1 MKHDPAAPAL
11 PALTRRVQ
19 RELADTLLLS
29 NWASPIGAFVLS
41 LGLWGICYYTLREPV
56 AWMWGVV
63 MHITQ
68 VHRLLYALR
77 YVKKPADQRE
87 PLASAAWY
95 CNSLLVSSLVWG
107 LAPWLFFPASN
118 TSLLALMM
126 LVMLGASSGGMA
138 GLASSRRAIFS
149 FITPMLLGLASALLW
164 LGGTVYTFLGVAV
177 LIYMAAN
184 IKFGLKQNQLLAD
197 SLHTR
202 YEKEALA
209 QSLQEQVRKVEQI
222 SAEKTRFLASA
233 SHDLRQPLHSLG
245 LFGAA
250 IGARLKG
257 TPDEPLAHNLMLC
270 VNALDASFSAML
282 DISKIDAGV
291 VQAKPQPVALA
302 DIFRRLHAS
311 YGEYAQAQGL
321 ALRFK
326 PGGRWVVADAV
337 LLERVLGNL
346 VHNAIKFTQTGGV
359 VVVARQRG
367 QKVSVQVW
375 DTGCGMA
382 QAELPHI
389 FEEFYQVGNTQRDR
403 AKGLGMGLAIVQRLA
418 DLMGVAVN
426 VVSRPARG
434 TRFELL
440 LPACAAVPVVL
451 PGRLLAP
458 PEFQRLQGLC
468 VLVIDDEESVRLG
481 TAAALGLYGVI
492 VHLADG
498 LAQAHEVA
506 DRLGAGLGAV
516 IADFRLGDQTTGPDL
531 VAALRAQH
539 RHRHNRY
546 LPALLITGDT
556 APDRV
561 RQAQQSALRVLYKP
575 VKADE
580 LAQALC
586 VELRPTK

>member
-1 MKHDPAAPAL
+1 MKLDPVAPVL
-11 PALTRRVQ
+11 PALSSRVQ
-19 RELADTLLLS
+19 RELADTLLQS

-68 VHRLLYALR
+68 VHRLLYAWR

-95 CNSLLVSSLVWG
+95 CNSLLVSSLIWG

-177 LIYMAAN
+177 LIYMVAN
-184 IKFGLKQNQLLAD
+184 VKFGLKQNQLLAD

-209 QSLQEQVRKVEQI
+209 QSLQEQVRKVEKV

-250 IGARLKG
+250 ISARLRG

-326 PGGRWVVADAV
+326 PGGRWVMADAV

-359 VVVARQRG
+359 VLVARQRG
-367 QKVSVQVW
+367 QQVCVQVW
-375 DTGCGMA
+375 DTGCGVA
-382 QAELPHI
+382 PTELPHI

-440 LPACAAVPVVL
+440 LPASAAVPVVL
-451 PGRLLAP
+451 PGPLLAP
-458 PEFQRLQGLC
+458 PEFQRLEGLC
-468 VLVIDDEESVRLG
+468 VLVIDDEESVRLS
-481 TAAALGLYGVI
+481 TAAVLSLYGVT

-498 LAQAHEVA
+498 LKQAHAVA

-531 VAALRAQH
+531 VAALRALH

-556 APDRV
+556 APERV